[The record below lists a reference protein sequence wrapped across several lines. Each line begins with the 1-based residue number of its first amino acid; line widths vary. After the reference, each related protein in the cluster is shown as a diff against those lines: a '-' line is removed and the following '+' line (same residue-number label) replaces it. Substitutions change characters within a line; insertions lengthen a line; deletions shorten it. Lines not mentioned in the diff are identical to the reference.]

1 MNSTPATLDHITCAA
16 GPLGFVVGETAPEPA
31 INSTPDQIKQR
42 FRQRGETFSQWA
54 RDTGYPVNK
63 VLRVLNGFE
72 KGHYGKAHEIAV
84 KLGLKPSSDAPL
96 Q

>member
-1 MNSTPATLDHITCAA
+1 MNPTLGTLDHITCAA
-16 GPLGFVVGETAPEPA
+16 GPLGFVVGEAAPEPA
-31 INSTPDQIKQR
+31 INLTPDQIKQR

-54 RDTGYPVNK
+54 RDNGYPVNK

>member
-1 MNSTPATLDHITCAA
+1 MNPTLGTLDHITCAE
-16 GPLGFVVGETAPEPA
+16 GPLGFVVGEAAPEPA

-42 FRQRGETFSQWA
+42 FRQRGQIFSQWA
-54 RDTGYPVNK
+54 RDNNYPVNK

>member
-1 MNSTPATLDHITCAA
+1 MNPTLDTLDHITCAA
-16 GPLGFVVGETAPEPA
+16 GPLGFVVGEAAPEPA

-42 FRQRGETFSQWA
+42 FRQRGQTFSQWA
-54 RDTGYPVNK
+54 RDNNYPVNK

>member
-1 MNSTPATLDHITCAA
+1 MNPTLDTLDHITCAA
-16 GPLGFVVGETAPEPA
+16 GPLGFIAGEAEPEPTV
-31 INSTPDQIKQR
+31 NSTPDQIKQR
-42 FRQRGETFSQWA
+42 FRQRGVTFSQWA
-54 RDTGYPVNK
+54 RDNGYPANK